1 MIGDS
6 KNDIFAA
13 KDANIKSIGV
23 TYGYGKNIKIYK
35 PDLIINHFKELLTV
49 I

>member
-13 KDANIKSIGV
+13 KNANIKLIGV
-23 TYGYGKNIKIYK
+23 IYGYGKNIKNYR
-35 PDLIINHFKELLTV
+35 PDFILIILKSY
-49 I
+49 